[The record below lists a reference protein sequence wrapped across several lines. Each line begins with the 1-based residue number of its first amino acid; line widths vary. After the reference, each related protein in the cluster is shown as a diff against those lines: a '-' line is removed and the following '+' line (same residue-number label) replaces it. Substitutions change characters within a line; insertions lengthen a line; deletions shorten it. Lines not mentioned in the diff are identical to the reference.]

1 MLFIL
6 PSRSPREF
14 LEENRSWQNWYIYD
28 FNGLWVKTT
37 WLFVG
42 IFPVWLSKLHST
54 CPEKK
59 VLIWKSFG
67 ENCEF
72 LIFRGLWAETFR
84 LPGYNFLAWSSKMF
98 STYPRYRFGENEIIR
113 KKHFFSKI
121 FLILLE
127 EISDLWQN
135 FYCMVFET
143 VFDMS
148 SFFVETVYRFW
159 LKNFRT
165 FGKNIFPTVFQIEF
179 DMYRGMFGRKFFCWQ
194 QIYREVFRILC
205 VLSKKC
211 RLCCVKTAFYVSRK
225 TFKIVF
231 LISSS
236 VLFTP
241 WLWTKLFRKVDK
253 KPAKLGKTALYVSR
267 RTKWGKTNWK
277 NSFPQFFFQL
287 LLKFFF
293 KGVEIAFYLY
303 SGYFSGKLF
312 LDKKLFL

>member
-1 MLFIL
+1 MSENNLAFCRDFSGL
-6 PSRSPREF
+6 VVKTAFNMSREKSSDMKEF
-14 LEENRSWQNWYIYD
+14 WRK
-28 FNGLWVKTT
+28 LWVFDFSWSLSRDISTS
-37 WLFVG
+37 WLQLFGMVVKNV
-42 IFPVWLSKLHST
+42 FYVSKIS
-54 CPEKK
+54 
-59 VLIWKSFG
+59 
-67 ENCEF
+67 
-72 LIFRGLWAETFR
+72 FRGKW
-84 LPGYNFLAWSSKMF
+84 NNS
-98 STYPRYRFGENEIIR
+98 

-231 LISSS
+231 LISYS

>member
-1 MLFIL
+1 MSENNLAFCRDFSGL
-6 PSRSPREF
+6 VVKTAFNMSREKSSDMKEF
-14 LEENRSWQNWYIYD
+14 WRK
-28 FNGLWVKTT
+28 LWVFDFSWSLSRDISTS
-37 WLFVG
+37 WLQLFGMVVKNV
-42 IFPVWLSKLHST
+42 FYVSKIS
-54 CPEKK
+54 
-59 VLIWKSFG
+59 
-67 ENCEF
+67 
-72 LIFRGLWAETFR
+72 FRGKW
-84 LPGYNFLAWSSKMF
+84 NNS
-98 STYPRYRFGENEIIR
+98 